1 MTIDNKEIPK
11 FEINDDV
18 LTITISADDL
28 KYITECRSECG
39 YIVKDKSLLLKDFT
53 RQLEHEWA
61 ESNAT
66 EMGITEFQYFIDN
79 AVDEVYQNASES
91 IDVKEEYQ

>member
-1 MTIDNKEIPK
+1 MSEDKKIPK
-11 FEINDDV
+11 FEIKDDV

-28 KYITECRSECG
+28 KFITEGRLDCG

-53 RQLEHEWA
+53 KQLDGQWCGQ
-61 ESNAT
+61 NAQ
-66 EMGITEFQYFIDN
+66 ELGITEFQHFIDK
-79 AVDEVYQNASES
+79 AIDQVYQDASES